1 MTAWLDNAR
10 SILVLSCSKAVR
22 KNRNWIAARTYVV
35 WPGEPFY
42 KDGTASC
49 GLTLEGSDEEVRLSH
64 DAKRGRSRSC
74 GLGSVFRVGGPLFG
88 FIALPL
94 ANEPIQITKDPPLLQ
109 HQE

>member
-1 MTAWLDNAR
+1 MR
-10 SILVLSCSKAVR
+10 
-22 KNRNWIAARTYVV
+22 
-35 WPGEPFY
+35 PGESFY

-49 GLTLEGSDEEVRLSH
+49 GLPLERSDEEARLSH

-74 GLGSVFRVGGPLFG
+74 VSCSVFRVGGPFLG
-88 FIALPL
+88 FIALPR